1 MINGW
6 KPTQISLLT
15 TRRKKMASNY
25 KWKKPTPQQ
34 EYLKKMRELDKWI
47 KDDMIKSQDI
57 IEANIQKI
65 MEAKNEM

>member
-1 MINGW
+1 
-6 KPTQISLLT
+6 
-15 TRRKKMASNY
+15 MASNY

-65 MEAKNEM
+65 KEARYE